1 MDATAFQS
9 TGKPKT
15 VWCVLG
21 EVNNDNTCHNNDD
34 DDGGGGGDG
43 GGEDDNDDDT
53 EYEIIKLVY
62 KV

>member
-15 VWCVLG
+15 LWCVLG
-21 EVNNDNTCHNNDD
+21 EVNNDNTCHNND
-34 DDGGGGGDG
+34 GGGVGDG

-53 EYEIIKLVY
+53 EYEIIKLVS